1 MVLRSTDLGIL
12 EGSSLSDCGRIF
24 MLLSHSQLDICKVE
38 ALLVSQAD
46 GEMLL
51 HPSVPALTSLHIL
64 SGVFFTNRSLFG
76 KNLKP

>member
-1 MVLRSTDLGIL
+1 
-12 EGSSLSDCGRIF
+12 

-51 HPSVPALTSLHIL
+51 HPSVPALTSLNII
-64 SGVFFTNRSLFG
+64 SGVFFTNCGLFG
-76 KNLKP
+76 KDLKP